1 MLKKFFASALA
12 LVVFL
17 CSCSNQV
24 STDSNDLIF
33 LQALSSNSNQSK
45 FGSIIVSSES
55 SRALDVSAVVT
66 ATAKVFASDIPAGSE
81 PFTENIDVNG
91 GKGSFSISNVP
102 IGANRIIQVQGFDS
116 NGNAVSG
123 GVVRYVMDVASGAN
137 QCAGISRGTTKLGNV
152 FYFLR
157 EIGFD
162 TSSIT
167 VSEKASIENVIDTSV
182 ALEKINTMAIAL
194 DFNTGRV
201 PSLKTKAD
209 YIIGESEADKVVLHV
224 KGYEYIHYW
233 ETGKDG
239 TTVKMEA
246 DSEKG
251 EGWYTITL
259 DYNSINLLF
268 KPNAGDDWSGQTGNM
283 SCTAGN
289 WTYEDGEWSGSSSA
303 DAVAPSVTWLRP
315 AANAVLS
322 DSQELFAVASDECGV
337 SKVEYYTG
345 STKLGETDGTV
356 AFIWDTTGIDNG
368 TYELTA
374 KAYDNASNSTFS
386 TSVSVTVYNYI
397 ALKAVISN
405 SASATET
412 VAKNFDGSAS
422 KGDISSYSWDFGDGS
437 TGSGAKVS
445 HTYSTKGTYTVT
457 LTVIGSDGTTETTNQ
472 TVKVSGKTDFQH
484 RDFREETVYFMMT
497 DRFADGDSTNNNIW
511 GDEFLPADK
520 DVYDYSENKC
530 GVLSYYHGG
539 DFKGIINNLDY
550 IADMGFTAIW
560 ITPSVKQPEGRYF
573 YDGSN
578 GGDAY
583 QASAFHGY
591 WGYDFDQIDPHLHSS
606 GKNSDGWDD
615 YKAFIDACHAKGIRV
630 MQDIVINHGN
640 HSAASAPT
648 KWADYSVQ
656 TIMDG
661 KKWSW
666 KTGDIYYDAN
676 NLLNGFYAYT
686 NSWQC
691 ADLIDFGDHGEN
703 GKDARHHLINV
714 YKKFIDAGVDA
725 FRIDTMAY
733 ITNEFAGEFADAMY
747 KHAQELGNDYFYMI
761 GESWC
766 GRYDAV
772 ARHSK
777 DTTDS
782 LHMLDL
788 HLSCLD
794 YPGEMQKVF
803 GGADALGS
811 VYNNV
816 TGNDKQFDC
825 MTPDEYTKTA
835 MFVDNHDCYRCEGK
849 FSEAQYKNALN
860 YIYLFRGVPIVYY
873 GTEALYSWNGTHPTT
888 NKDDVVSRWM
898 LGDRGINY
906 VKQNKPSMYKHL
918 KILNQIYHSSECIQK
933 GAQENVSIN
942 TIPAAFTR
950 TWNGKTAAVLLN
962 HQDSAG
968 SYSFSGL
975 PSGTYTLYT
984 CDGSCVLNT
993 STVTVSGS
1001 YTLQAPGN
1009 GFAVLDPCQ

>member
-1 MLKKFFASALA
+1 M
-12 LVVFL
+12 
-17 CSCSNQV
+17 
-24 STDSNDLIF
+24 
-33 LQALSSNSNQSK
+33 
-45 FGSIIVSSES
+45 VSSSRSGES
-55 SRALDVSAVVT
+55 EGKVGTVRISTGDKSRSLDVSSIKSARVVISGT
-66 ATAKVFASDIPAGSE
+66 GIEGELSCEVGIT
-81 PFTENIDVNG
+81 G
-91 GKGSFSISNVP
+91 GKNNADEDIVIENVP
-102 IGANRIIQVQGFDS
+102 TGANRVISVYARDEDGKELF
-116 NGNAVSG
+116 G
-123 GVVRYVMDVASGAN
+123 GAIRNVKNIGAGLN
-137 QCAGISRGTTKLGNV
+137 TCSVTKATTALGNV
-152 FYFLR
+152 FYYLK
-157 EIGFD
+157 ELGYPI
-162 TSSIT
+162 S
-167 VSEKASIENVIDTSV
+167 SV
-182 ALEKINTMAIAL
+182 AQAEKTAIESAIDSTYSFDKINTQSIAR
-194 DFNTGRV
+194 DFYTSGV
-201 PSLKTKAD
+201 SGLKDKKE
-209 YIIGESEADKVVLHV
+209 YVLGESSGTGSATSVTVYA

-239 TTVKMEA
+239 TSVQMSAAT
-246 DSEKG
+246 DKG
-251 EGWYTITL
+251 TDWYTITL
-259 DYNSINLLF
+259 NYTSINLLF
-268 KPNAGDDWSGQTGNM
+268 KTKEDWTGAQTGDM
-283 SCTAGN
+283 SRTSGV
-289 WTYEDGEWSGSSSA
+289 WYYENGEWSGSA
-303 DAVAPSVTWLRP
+303 IEDDVNPVVTWLRP
-315 AANAVLS
+315 SSLTVS
-322 DSQELFAVASDECGV
+322 GKTELFAFAEDENGIEKIEFYAQASESESPV
-337 SKVEYYTG
+337 LIG
-345 STKLGETDGTV
+345 STDGTS
-356 AFIWDTTGIDNG
+356 ALLWDSSALNNG
-368 TYELTA
+368 TYSLTA
-374 KAYDNASNSTFS
+374 KAYDNGGNTA
-386 TSVSVTVYNYI
+386 VSS
-397 ALKAVISN
+397 AVISVLVQNVIPVSAVISGN
-405 SASATET
+405 SSATVDVEKT
-412 VAKNFDGSAS
+412 FDAS
-422 KGDISSYSWDFGDGS
+422 SSLGDITSYEWNFGDGS
-437 TGSGAKVS
+437 TGTGAKVK
-445 HTYSTKGTYTVT
+445 HTYSAKGKYTVT
-457 LTVIGSDGTTETTNQ
+457 LTVTGTEGFDSSAI
-472 TVKVSGKTDFQH
+472 TVTSTVTKVISVADKTDFVH

-511 GDEFLPADK
+511 GDEFLPSKYDIYEYDEDK
-520 DVYDYSENKC
+520 T
-530 GVLSYYHGG
+530 GPLSYYHGG
-539 DFKGIINNLDY
+539 DFKGIIDNLDY

-583 QASAFHGY
+583 EASAFHGY

-615 YKAFIDACHAKGIRV
+615 YRAFIDACHAKGIRV

-849 FSEAQYKNALN
+849 FSEEQYKNALN

-906 VKQNKPSMYKHL
+906 VKQNKPLMYKHL
-918 KILNQIYHSSECIQK
+918 KILNQIYHASECVQK

-984 CDGSCVLNT
+984 SDGSGTLNT

-1001 YTLQAPGN
+1001 YTLDAPAN
-1009 GFAVLDPCQ
+1009 GFAVLDPQ

>member
-1 MLKKFFASALA
+1 MLKKYLNCLFIFGSLLLA
-12 LVVFL
+12 
-17 CSCSNQV
+17 SCSV
-24 STDSNDLIF
+24 SLNDSVESDYGS
-33 LQALSSNSNQSK
+33 LS
-45 FGSIIVSSES
+45 V
-55 SRALDVSAVVT
+55 RAGRSLDVSEISTVK
-66 ATAKVFASDIPAGSE
+66 AKVYASDIAYGDEPSAILTNVTGGSGRISI
-81 PFTENIDVNG
+81 ENIPV
-91 GKGSFSISNVP
+91 GK
-102 IGANRIIQVQGFDS
+102 NRIVQVEAFDS
-116 NGNAVSG
+116 NGNQLFG
-123 GVVRYVMDVASGAN
+123 GTIRTVLDIKGGQNSCSVDKN
-137 QCAGISRGTTKLGNV
+137 TTSLGNV
-152 FYFLR
+152 FFYLK
-157 EIGFD
+157 ELGVK
-162 TSSIT
+162 TSNIS
-167 VSEKASIENVIDTSV
+167 VSDFSALENAIDTSYSFI
-182 ALEKINTMAIAL
+182 KINSQMIA
-194 DFNTGRV
+194 
-201 PSLKTKAD
+201 KD
-209 YIIGESEADKVVLHV
+209 YISGGSSALKDKAEYVIEESLADTIVLHV
-224 KGYEYIHYW
+224 KDYPYVWYW
-233 ETGKDG
+233 ESGNSGKLLQ
-239 TTVKMEA
+239 MES

-251 EGWYTITL
+251 DGWYTVAF
-259 DYNSINLLF
+259 DYSELYLIF
-268 KPNAGDDWSGQTGNM
+268 RPNGGDDWSGKTEDLFR
-283 SCTAGN
+283 TAGN
-289 WTYEDGEWSGSSSA
+289 WYYENDAWSGSASS
-303 DAVAPSVTWLRP
+303 DETAPVVSLVRP
-315 AANAVLS
+315 EAGSQLS
-322 DSQELFAVASDECGV
+322 DEVELFAFAKDEGGIA
-337 SKVEYYTG
+337 KVVYCAG
-345 STKLGETDGTV
+345 SEELGETDGTS
-356 AFIWDTTGIDNG
+356 ALIWDTSSVDNG
-368 TYELTA
+368 TYALTA
-374 KAYDNASNSTFS
+374 TAYDNAGNFVASSA
-386 TSVSVTVYNYI
+386 VTVTVKNI
-397 ALKAVISN
+397 VVLRAVISS
-405 SASATET
+405 SASAMAT
-412 VAKNFDGSAS
+412 VEKTFDGSSS
-422 KGDISSYSWDFGDGS
+422 KGEIIKYEWSFGDGS
-437 TGSGAKVS
+437 TATGAKVK
-445 HTYSTKGTYTVT
+445 HTYSASGKYSVELKVTGKDGSSANTIQT
-457 LTVIGSDGTTETTNQ
+457 LTVSPYSSFI
-472 TVKVSGKTDFQH
+472 H

-511 GDEFLPADK
+511 GDEFLPSKYDI
-520 DVYDYSENKC
+520 YDYDEDKT
-530 GVLSYYHGG
+530 GPLSYYHGG

-550 IADMGFTAIW
+550 IKDMGFTAIW

-648 KWADYSVQ
+648 LWANYSVQ

-661 KKWSW
+661 KKWAW
-666 KTGDIYYDAN
+666 QTLDPYYEPVAEGATPSK
-676 NLLNGFYAYT
+676 NGFYSYYGFG
-686 NSWQC
+686 QC
-691 ADLIDFGDHGEN
+691 ADLIDFGHLGED
-703 GKDARHHLINV
+703 GKDSRHHLINV

-733 ITNEFAGEFADAMY
+733 IPNEFAGEFADAMY
-747 KHAQELGNDYFYMI
+747 NYAKEKGNDYFYMI
-761 GESWC
+761 GEAWC

-782 LHMLDL
+782 LHMLDM

-816 TGNDKQFDC
+816 TGNDKQFSC
-825 MTPDEYTKTA
+825 MTADEYTKTA

-849 FSEAQYKNALN
+849 FSEVQYKNALN

-898 LGDRGINY
+898 LGDKGISY
-906 VKQNKPSMYKHL
+906 VKQNKPVMYKHL

-950 TWNGKTAAVLLN
+950 TWEGKTAAVLLN
-962 HQDSAG
+962 HQNSAG

-975 PSGTYTLYT
+975 PSGSYTLYT
-984 CDGSCVLNT
+984 SDGSGTLNT
-993 STVTVSGS
+993 STVSVSGS

-1009 GFAVLDPCQ
+1009 GFAVLTPEN